1 MQSRRAPPED
11 AISIFFEGREIRC
24 RPGLSLA
31 AALTQAGELRL
42 RDAGSGG
49 ARGLFCGMGVCQE
62 CRVDLDD
69 RQGVRACMCLAEDG
83 QRLSRHR
90 RFRPRNAQGFHV
102 GGNGDCQPWAPDIL
116 VIGAGPGGLAAAAL
130 AAEAGADVVL
140 VDDRTHPGGQF
151 YKQPA
156 SPRHVPAS
164 LAGDPQFAAGRALIE
179 RAERSGAKRLAA
191 TEIWGAF
198 PPNEFAAAHLD
209 GSCMFKPKR
218 TIVATGAFERGLP
231 LPGWTLP
238 GAMTTGAAQTL
249 LRAHGV
255 LPGRRVLVA
264 GNGPLNLQVALELK
278 RAGAQVAAVAE
289 LSAAPGPAALGQAWR
304 MLRNAPGLTFKGL
317 ACLAGLRWAGVPVLH
332 QRILTAVEKGVAGLI
347 AWLGRIGPEGPT
359 KEVRF
364 EVDAVCMGYGF
375 QPSNELL
382 KCLGCRHR
390 YDERFGQLV
399 VARSAD
405 CETSLPGIYAIGDC
419 CGLGGAPAA
428 IREGILAATAAVRSL
443 GLDLAPRMLAERR
456 VALRELRRQRAFQS
470 ALWQLF
476 AAPRL
481 QTELAEPDTPICR
494 CENVCLGDI
503 EEALNRG
510 DASIGMLKR
519 RTRLGMGLCQGRYCA
534 PLAAA
539 MIARRTGHPLD
550 EFSFFAPRIPLRP
563 IAIGRLAQPKFA

>member
-1 MQSRRAPPED
+1 MQPRGALPED
-11 AISIFFEGREIRC
+11 AIRIFFEGREIRC

-31 AALTQAGELRL
+31 AALTEAGELRL
-42 RDAGSGG
+42 RDAGPGG
-49 ARGLFCGMGVCQE
+49 PRGLFCGMGVCQE
-62 CRVDLDD
+62 CRVDLGD
-69 RQGVRACMCLAEDG
+69 RQGVRACMRLAEDG

-90 RFRPRNAQGFHV
+90 RSRPRNTQGAGSGD
-102 GGNGDCQPWAPDIL
+102 GGDFKPRAPDIL
-116 VIGAGPGGLAAAAL
+116 TIGAGPGGLAAAAL
-130 AAEAGADVVL
+130 AAEAGADVLL
-140 VDDRTHPGGQF
+140 VDDRAHPGGQF

-156 SPRHVPAS
+156 SPRHVLPS
-164 LAGDPQFAAGRALIE
+164 LSEDAQFVAGRALIE
-179 RAERSGAKRLAA
+179 RVERSGAKRLAA

-198 PPNEFAAAHLD
+198 PPNEFAAANLG
-209 GSCMFKPKR
+209 GSWMLRPKR
-218 TIVATGAFERGLP
+218 TIVAAGAFERGLP

-249 LRAHGV
+249 LRVHGV

-289 LSAAPGPAALGQAWR
+289 LAAAPGPAALGQAWR
-304 MLRNAPGLTFKGL
+304 MLRNAPSLTFKGL
-317 ACLAGLRWAGVPVLH
+317 ACLAGLRSAGVPVLH
-332 QRILTAVEKGVAGLI
+332 RRILTAVENGASGLI
-347 AWLGRIGPEGPT
+347 AWLGRIGPDEPT
-359 KEVRF
+359 REARF

-382 KCLGCRHR
+382 RSLGCRHG
-390 YDERFGQLV
+390 YDERRGQLV
-399 VARSAD
+399 VERSAD

-428 IREGILAATAAVRSL
+428 IQEGILAATAAVRSL
-443 GLDLAPRMLAERR
+443 GLNLSPRLLGERR
-456 VALRELRRQRAFQS
+456 AAQRALRRQRAFQS

-476 AAPRL
+476 AAPRP
-481 QTELAEPDTPICR
+481 QIELAEPDTLICR

-503 EEALNRG
+503 EKALNQG
-510 DASIGMLKR
+510 EASIGMLKR

-539 MIARRTGHPLD
+539 MIAQRTGHPLD
-550 EFSFFAPRIPLRP
+550 EFSFFAPRVPCRP
-563 IAIGRLAQPKFA
+563 VAIGQLAEAKD

>member
-1 MQSRRAPPED
+1 M
-11 AISIFFEGREIRC
+11 SIFFEGREIRC

-31 AALTQAGELRL
+31 AALTEAGELRL
-42 RDAGSGG
+42 RDAGAGG
-49 ARGLFCGMGVCQE
+49 PRGLFCGMGVCQE
-62 CRVDLDD
+62 CRVDLGD
-69 RQGVRACMCLAEDG
+69 RQGVRACMRLAEDG

-90 RFRPRNAQGFHV
+90 RPQPRNADGCPAGAV
-102 GGNGDCQPWAPDIL
+102 GDCKPRAPDIL
-116 VIGAGPGGLAAAAL
+116 TIGAGPGGLAAAAL
-130 AAEAGADVVL
+130 AAEAGADVLL
-140 VDDRTHPGGQF
+140 VDDRAHPGGQF
-151 YKQPA
+151 CKQPA
-156 SPRHVPAS
+156 SPRHVPPS

-179 RAERSGAKRLAA
+179 RVERSGAKRLAA

-198 PPNEFAAAHLD
+198 PPNEFAAANSD
-209 GSCMFKPKR
+209 GSWMLRPKR
-218 TIVATGAFERGLP
+218 TIVAAGAFERGLP

-249 LRAHGV
+249 LRVHGV

-278 RAGAQVAAVAE
+278 RAGAQLAAVAE
-289 LSAAPGPAALGQAWR
+289 LAAAPGPAALGHAWR

-317 ACLAGLRWAGVPVLH
+317 ACLARLRSAGVPVLH
-332 QRILTAVEKGVAGLI
+332 GRLLTAVENGSAGLDV
-347 AWLGRIGPEGPT
+347 WLGRIGPDGPT
-359 KEVRF
+359 RESRF

-375 QPSNELL
+375 QPSNEVL
-382 KCLGCRHR
+382 KCLGCRHG
-390 YDERFGQLV
+390 YDERRGQLIV
-399 VARSAD
+399 ERSAD
-405 CETSLPGIYAIGDC
+405 CETSLAGIYAIGDC

-428 IREGILAATAAVRSL
+428 IQEGILAATAAVRSL
-443 GLDLAPRMLAERR
+443 GLTPSPRMLGECRAARR
-456 VALRELRRQRAFQS
+456 ALRRQRAFQS

-476 AAPRL
+476 DAPRP
-481 QTELAEPDTPICR
+481 QTELAESDTPICR

-539 MIARRTGHPLD
+539 MIARRTGHCLD
-550 EFSFFAPRIPLRP
+550 EFSFFAPRVPLRP
-563 IAIGRLAQPKFA
+563 IDIGRLAGTEA

>member
-11 AISIFFEGREIRC
+11 AIRIFFEGREIRC
-24 RPGLSLA
+24 RAGLSLA
-31 AALTQAGELRL
+31 AALTEAGELQL
-42 RDAGSGG
+42 RDAGPGG
-49 ARGLFCGMGVCQE
+49 PRGLFCGMGICQE
-62 CRVDLDD
+62 CRVDLGD

-83 QRLSRHR
+83 QRLSRHWR
-90 RFRPRNAQGFHV
+90 LRPRNAECLPAGD
-102 GGNGDCQPWAPDIL
+102 GGDFKPRTPDVL

-140 VDDRTHPGGQF
+140 VDDRAHPGGQF

-156 SPRHVPAS
+156 SPRHVHSS
-164 LAGDPQFAAGRALIE
+164 LAGDAQFAAGRALIE

-198 PPNEFAAAHLD
+198 PPNEFAAANFD
-209 GSCMFKPKR
+209 GSWMLRPKR
-218 TIVATGAFERGLP
+218 TIVATGAYERGLP

-249 LRAHGV
+249 LRMYGV

-289 LSAAPGPAALGQAWR
+289 LSAAPGPVALGHAWR

-317 ACLAGLRWAGVPVLH
+317 ACLAGLRSAGVPVLH
-332 QRILTAVEKGVAGLI
+332 QRILTAVENDVAGLS
-347 AWLGRIGPEGPT
+347 AWLGRIGPDGPT
-359 KEVRF
+359 KELRF
-364 EVDAVCMGYGF
+364 KVDAVCVGYGF

-399 VARSAD
+399 VERSAD
-405 CETSLPGIYAIGDC
+405 CETSLSGIHAIGDC

-443 GLDLAPRMLAERR
+443 GLNLSPRILAERR
-456 VALRELRRQRAFQS
+456 AARRALRRQRAFQS

-476 AAPRL
+476 AAPRPQL
-481 QTELAEPDTPICR
+481 ELAEPDTPICR

-503 EEALNRG
+503 EEALNQG

-563 IAIGRLAQPKFA
+563 IAIGPLSDGSA